1 MIQADDIEIQV
12 IRPPIDRAKKIAY
25 CYNPDAA
32 VLAISNSGHATILR
46 GRDKRDYAYGGW
58 VDLATGRIWETNGTV
73 RNVPRPLR
81 HLIAQVIS
89 GHFDTPLRWPH
100 GG

>member
-1 MIQADDIEIQV
+1 MIQADDVAIEV
-12 IRPPIDRAKKIAY
+12 VRPPIDAGRKIAY
-25 CYNPDAA
+25 CYNPDGA

-81 HLIAQVIS
+81 QLIAKVIATR
-89 GHFDTPLRWPH
+89 FDTALRWPH
-100 GG
+100 DG